1 MNLVWQMR
9 SARSMGG
16 QVWCVLWP
24 SRRSFDAL
32 RVVLLC
38 PLPQPSGR
46 LLSGRE
52 HRAPAYPCRQTSAD
66 SYSARLSY
74 EEAPLPLLRLPFADL
89 RLSTQK

>member
-1 MNLVWQMR
+1 MNLVWQMQ

-24 SRRSFDAL
+24 SRRSFETL

-46 LLSGRE
+46 LLS
-52 HRAPAYPCRQTSAD
+52 
-66 SYSARLSY
+66 YSTRLNY

-89 RLSTQK
+89 RLSTAQK